1 MIRPAMAFP
10 KSFLDE
16 IRNRINMVE
25 LVGRRV
31 ALKKRGRD
39 HWGCCPFHGEKTA
52 SFKVSED
59 RDDYHCFGCGAHG
72 SAFDFVM
79 HVEGLSF
86 PEAAERLAE
95 AAGLEVPKLAPESR
109 EKADHVSRLA
119 EANEAAAKWFQ
130 AQLRSSQGAEAREY
144 LQQRGL
150 GEKAVEE
157 FRLGYAPDRNDGL
170 KTALLDRGFTD
181 QELVESGL
189 LGQPDD
195 GRGSYDRFRNRLMF
209 PIGDRRNRVIA
220 FGGRALGE
228 VRAKY
233 LNSPES
239 PLFDKGRTLY
249 NHAMA
254 REAGRAAGT
263 VIVVE
268 GYMDVIALAEAGFR
282 HTVAPLG
289 TAVTEDQID
298 LLWQMTSEPVL
309 CLDGDAAGLRAARR
323 AAERALPKLKPGK
336 SLQFALLAE
345 GMDPDDL
352 VRGSGGEALS
362 GLLSST
368 TPMTAMLWQ
377 ALLEGRDIDTPE
389 RRAALER
396 DIDRMIFSIEDEIV
410 QRHYRDDLKGRMR
423 DLLRPA
429 PRQNAG
435 GQGGWKPNWNGKRQP
450 AEDVSRLKASLAIP
464 PFRSREEAII
474 GALLK
479 WPSLVEQFEQQ
490 LDDLEMRSA
499 DLDACLMAIRDAL
512 YTAPGL
518 DSEALARHLSRSG
531 FEQVVTR
538 MSAPSAARLDWAS
551 ERNPPADAVQQHFD
565 ATLLRYRIEVLQ
577 TDYEEAAS
585 EARREVTA
593 EAIER
598 MAALRRALDRAKAE
612 EPTGIS
618 GAGGGDPR

>member
-1 MIRPAMAFP
+1 MAFP
-10 KSFLDE
+10 KSFLEE
-16 IRNRINMVE
+16 IRSRINMVD

-52 SFKVSED
+52 SFKVTED

-95 AAGLEVPKLAPESR
+95 MVGLEVPKLAPESR

-130 AQLRSSQGAEAREY
+130 AQLRGNLGAEARDY
-144 LQQRGL
+144 LRQRGL
-150 GEKAVEE
+150 GDKAVEE

-181 QELVESGL
+181 RELVEAGL
-189 LGQPDD
+189 LGKPDD

-220 FGGRALGE
+220 FGGRALGDA
-228 VRAKY
+228 RAKY

-249 NHAMA
+249 NYAMA
-254 REAGRAAGT
+254 REAGRSAGT

-289 TAVTEDQID
+289 TAVTEDQIG
-298 LLWQMTSEPVL
+298 LLWQMTSEPIL

-323 AAERALPKLKPGK
+323 AAERALPMLKPGK
-336 SLQFALLAE
+336 SLRFALLAE

-352 VRGSGGEALS
+352 VRGSGSDALS

-377 ALLEGRDIDTPE
+377 GLLEEREIDTPE
-389 RRAALER
+389 RRAALEK
-396 DIDRMIFSIEDEIV
+396 DIDRLIFSIEDELV

-423 DLLRPA
+423 DALRP
-429 PRQNAG
+429 PSRQD
-435 GQGGWKPNWNGKRQP
+435 QGGRGGWTANWNGKRQKV
-450 AEDVSRLKASLAIP
+450 EDISRLKAGMATSPVRA
-464 PFRSREEAII
+464 REEALV

-479 WPSLVEQFEQQ
+479 WPELAEQFENE
-490 LDDLEMRSA
+490 LDDLQLQSE
-499 DLDACLMAIRDAL
+499 DLDASLMMIREAL
-512 YTAPGL
+512 YAEPGL

-531 FEQVVTR
+531 LERLVTR
-538 MSAPSAARLDWAS
+538 MSAPSAARLDWAAK
-551 ERNPPADAVQQHFD
+551 RNPPADAVRQLFD
-565 ATLLRYRIEVLQ
+565 ATLRRYRVEVLQ
-577 TDYEEAAS
+577 TDYDEAVA

-598 MAALRRALDRAKAE
+598 MAALRRALDSARAE
-612 EPTGIS
+612 EPTGIR
-618 GAGGGDPR
+618 GAEDGASA

>member
-1 MIRPAMAFP
+1 MAFP
-10 KSFLDE
+10 KSFLEE
-16 IRNRINMVE
+16 IRSRINMVD

-52 SFKVSED
+52 SFKVTED

-95 AAGLEVPKLAPESR
+95 MVGLEVPKLAPESR

-130 AQLRSSQGAEAREY
+130 AQLRGNLGAEARDY
-144 LQQRGL
+144 LRQRGL
-150 GEKAVEE
+150 GDKAVEE

-181 QELVESGL
+181 RELVEAGL
-189 LGQPDD
+189 LGKPDD

-220 FGGRALGE
+220 FGGRALGDA
-228 VRAKY
+228 RAKY

-249 NHAMA
+249 NYAMA
-254 REAGRAAGT
+254 REAGRSAGT

-289 TAVTEDQID
+289 TAVTEDQIG
-298 LLWQMTSEPVL
+298 LLWQMTSEPIL

-323 AAERALPKLKPGK
+323 AAERALPMLKPGK
-336 SLQFALLAE
+336 SLRFALLAE

-352 VRGSGGEALS
+352 VRGSGSDALS

-377 ALLEGRDIDTPE
+377 GLLEEREIDTPE
-389 RRAALER
+389 RRAALEK
-396 DIDRMIFSIEDEIV
+396 DIDRLIFSIEDELV

-423 DLLRPA
+423 DALRPP
-429 PRQNAG
+429 PRQD
-435 GQGGWKPNWNGKRQP
+435 QGGRGGWTANWNGKRQKV
-450 AEDVSRLKASLAIP
+450 EDISRLKAGMATSPGRA
-464 PFRSREEAII
+464 REEALV

-479 WPSLVEQFEQQ
+479 WPELAEQFENE
-490 LDDLEMRSA
+490 LDDLQLQSE
-499 DLDACLMAIRDAL
+499 DLDASLMMIREAL
-512 YTAPGL
+512 YAEPGL

-531 FEQVVTR
+531 LERLVTR
-538 MSAPSAARLDWAS
+538 MSAPSAARLDWAAK
-551 ERNPPADAVQQHFD
+551 RNPPADAVRQLFD
-565 ATLLRYRIEVLQ
+565 ATLRRYRVEVLQ
-577 TDYEEAAS
+577 TDYDEAVA

-598 MAALRRALDRAKAE
+598 MAALRRALDSARAE
-612 EPTGIS
+612 EPTGIR
-618 GAGGGDPR
+618 GAEDGASA

>member
-1 MIRPAMAFP
+1 MSFP

-16 IRNRINMVE
+16 IRNRINMVD

-95 AAGLEVPKLAPESR
+95 VVGLEVPKLAPESR

-130 AQLRSSQGAEAREY
+130 AQLRSNQGAEARDY
-144 LQQRGL
+144 LRQRGV
-150 GEKAVEE
+150 GDKAIEE

-170 KTALLDRGFTD
+170 KSALLDRGFTD

-220 FGGRALGE
+220 FGGRALAE
-228 VRAKY
+228 ARAKY

-249 NHAMA
+249 NYAMA
-254 REAGRAAGT
+254 REASRAAGT

-289 TAVTEDQID
+289 TAVTEDQIG
-298 LLWQMTSEPVL
+298 LLWQMTSEPIM
-309 CLDGDAAGLRAARR
+309 CLDGDGAGLRAARR
-323 AAERALPKLKPGK
+323 AAERALPMLKPGK
-336 SLQFALLAE
+336 SLRFALLAE

-352 VRGSGGEALS
+352 VRGSGGDALS
-362 GLLSST
+362 GLLSGA

-377 ALLEGRDIDTPE
+377 GLLEEREIDTPE
-389 RRAALER
+389 RRAALEK
-396 DIDRMIFSIEDEIV
+396 DVDRLIFSIEDEIV
-410 QRHYRDDLKGRMR
+410 QRHYRDDLKSRMR
-423 DLLRPA
+423 DALRPPA
-429 PRQNAG
+429 RQDQG
-435 GQGGWKPNWNGKRQP
+435 RRGGWTPNWNGKRQKT
-450 AEDVSRLKASLAIP
+450 EDISRLKAGMTTSP
-464 PFRSREEAII
+464 VRPREEALV

-479 WPSLVEQFEQQ
+479 WPELAEQFENE
-490 LDDLEMRSA
+490 LDDLQLQSE
-499 DLDACLMAIRDAL
+499 DLDACLMLIREAL
-512 YTAPGL
+512 YAEPGL
-518 DSEALARHLSRSG
+518 DSDALARHLSRSG
-531 FEQVVTR
+531 LERLVTR
-538 MSAPSAARLDWAS
+538 MSAPSAARLDWAAK
-551 ERNPPADAVQQHFD
+551 RNPPADAVRQLFD
-565 ATLLRYRIEVLQ
+565 ATLRRYRVEVLQ
-577 TDYEEAAS
+577 TDYEEAVA

-598 MAALRRALDRAKAE
+598 MAALRRALDSAKAE
-612 EPTGIS
+612 EPTGIR
-618 GAGGGDPR
+618 GGEDGGSI

>member
-1 MIRPAMAFP
+1 MSFP
-10 KSFLDE
+10 KSFLEE
-16 IRNRINMVE
+16 IRNRINMVD

-95 AAGLEVPKLAPESR
+95 VAGLEVPKLAPESR

-130 AQLRSSQGAEAREY
+130 SQLRGSQGAEARDY
-144 LQQRGL
+144 LRQRGV
-150 GEKAVEE
+150 GDKAIEE
-157 FRLGYAPDRNDGL
+157 FRVGYAPDRNDGL
-170 KTALLDRGFTD
+170 KSALLDRGFTD
-181 QELVESGL
+181 REMVESGL

-220 FGGRALGE
+220 FGGRALGDA
-228 VRAKY
+228 RAKY

-249 NHAMA
+249 NYAMA

-289 TAVTEDQID
+289 TAVTEDQIG
-298 LLWQMTSEPVL
+298 LLWQMTSEPIM
-309 CLDGDAAGLRAARR
+309 CLDGDGAGLRAARR
-323 AAERALPKLKPGK
+323 AAERALPMLKPGK
-336 SLQFALLAE
+336 SLRFALLAE

-352 VRGSGGEALS
+352 VRGSGGDALS
-362 GLLSST
+362 GLLSGA

-377 ALLEGRDIDTPE
+377 GLLEEREIDTPE
-389 RRAALER
+389 RRAALEK
-396 DIDRMIFSIEDEIV
+396 DVDQLIFSIEDETV
-410 QRHYRDDLKGRMR
+410 QRHYRDDLKARMR
-423 DLLRPA
+423 DALRPPA
-429 PRQNAG
+429 RQD
-435 GQGGWKPNWNGKRQP
+435 QGGRGGWTPNWNGRREKT
-450 AEDVSRLKASLAIP
+450 EDISRLKAGMATSPVRA
-464 PFRSREEAII
+464 REEALV
-474 GALLK
+474 GALMK
-479 WPSLVEQFEQQ
+479 WPELAEQFENE
-490 LDDLEMRSA
+490 LDDLQLQSE
-499 DLDACLMAIRDAL
+499 DLDACLMLIREAL
-512 YTAPGL
+512 YAEPGL
-518 DSEALARHLSRSG
+518 DSDALARHLSRSG
-531 FEQVVTR
+531 LERLVTR
-538 MSAPSAARLDWAS
+538 MSAPSAARLDWAAK
-551 ERNPPADAVQQHFD
+551 RNPPADAVRQLFD
-565 ATLLRYRIEVLQ
+565 ATLRRYRVEVLQ
-577 TDYEEAAS
+577 TDYEEAAA

-598 MAALRRALDRAKAE
+598 MAALRRALDSAKAD
-612 EPTGIS
+612 EPTGIR
-618 GAGGGDPR
+618 GAEDGGSI